1 MASSLTIF
9 SIFAVKS
16 TDHSC
21 VCYCVFQGGTDMS
34 KKDKRSSDPV
44 ALMVTEKLNASIAST
59 VQVISDLTKDKTIE
73 KDARVEL
80 LKLYN
85 EQLRFLRKQVKDLTD
100 TTPRTWDGLAMKAFT
115 DDE

>member
-1 MASSLTIF
+1 
-9 SIFAVKS
+9 
-16 TDHSC
+16 
-21 VCYCVFQGGTDMS
+21 MS
-34 KKDKRSSDPV
+34 KKDKRASDPV
-44 ALMVTEKLNASIAST
+44 ALMATEKLNASIANT
-59 VQVISDLTKDKTIE
+59 VQVISDLTKDKEIE

-100 TTPRTWDGLAMKAFT
+100 TAPKTWDSIAMKAFT